1 MIEKRE
7 NAGIRHL
14 NNAKVFLKC
23 SSTIDDVYE
32 DVWWL
37 QPKRKRKILIV
48 LEDMITDI
56 MTNEKF

>member
-32 DVWWL
+32 D
-37 QPKRKRKILIV
+37 I
-48 LEDMITDI
+48 
-56 MTNEKF
+56 

>member
-14 NNAKVFLKC
+14 NNAKVFLEC
-23 SSTIDDVYE
+23 SSTIDDIYE
-32 DVWWL
+32 DIWWL